1 MYVCADMDKPTLHV
15 GDSWTYDLL
24 MYQMGME
31 FTGEMITE
39 MEGQTSSHGHT
50 VFILSLDGS
59 GTVESSEGSGTFDM
73 WGHEH
78 MRTSDLADVEL
89 NMSLRIDMTVGEVEI
104 TTWVYTEQVYDPPNN
119 RWDFPIAVG
128 DEWTS
133 VSEVTETFTMRTLQF
148 DETTEDTY
156 TTHLNYTCEGLETL
170 NVPAGS
176 FSSYKIKEEMEE
188 GHGYWYLS
196 PDVGLIVKMESY
208 NESQEL
214 TMSYE
219 LKSYS
224 YTPGNGNGN
233 GGNGDGGADEG
244 VIGLL
249 MDNLL
254 WIIIIVVIIVVIGAV
269 GVAAS
274 RRGRLPPEEDYP
286 EDADESEPPPDE

>member
-1 MYVCADMDKPTLHV
+1 MPMFVFADMDQPTLHV
-15 GDSWTYDLL
+15 GDNWTYDLSMFQL
-24 MYQMGME
+24 GLE

-50 VFILSLDGS
+50 VYILSLDGS
-59 GTVESSEGSGTFDM
+59 GTVESAEGSGSFEM

-89 NMSLRIDMTVGEVEI
+89 NMSLRIDLTVGESEI

-128 DEWTS
+128 DEWIS
-133 VSEVTETFTMRTLQF
+133 ISEVTETFTMRSLQF

-156 TTHLNYTCEGLETL
+156 TTQMNYTCESIETL

-188 GHGYWYLS
+188 GYGYWYVS

-208 NESQEL
+208 NETEEL
-214 TMSYE
+214 IMTYE

-224 YTPGNGNGN
+224 YTPGNGNG
-233 GGNGDGGADEG
+233 GNGDGGTDEG
-244 VIGLL
+244 IVGLL
-249 MDNLL
+249 MDNIL
-254 WIIIIVVIIVVIGAV
+254 WIIIIIVIVVVIAV
-269 GVAAS
+269 AGVAMS
-274 RRGRLPPEEDYP
+274 RRGRLPPEEEVP
-286 EDADESEPPPDE
+286 EDIDESEQPPPE